1 MRVVVTCTV
10 RRAIMHLLFEYN
22 NATIVLQFLLD
33 KYKRTKGE
41 GEEETKPF

>member
-1 MRVVVTCTV
+1 
-10 RRAIMHLLFEYN
+10 MHLLFEYN

-41 GEEETKPF
+41 GEEETNRFSRGKGSLPFSN